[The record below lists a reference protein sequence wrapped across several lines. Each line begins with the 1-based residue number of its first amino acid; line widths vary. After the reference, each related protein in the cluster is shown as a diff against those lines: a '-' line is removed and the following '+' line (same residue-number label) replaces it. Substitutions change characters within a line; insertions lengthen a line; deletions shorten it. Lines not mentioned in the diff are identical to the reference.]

1 MLPLHYAAFFDA
13 APILRVLLKAS
24 SARGTETYRKLCLS
38 FRIKDGYL
46 SLDVHAQYV
55 ISYQMLISG
64 VRNLIMVLLCT
75 LRQAIFAWKEPSA
88 W

>member
-24 SARGTETYRKLCLS
+24 SARGTETYRILCLS
-38 FRIKDGYL
+38 LDGYL
-46 SLDVHAQYV
+46 SLDVHAHYV

-64 VRNLIMVLLCT
+64 VRNLIMALLCT
-75 LRQAIFAWKEPSA
+75 SRQAIFAWKEPSA

>member
-46 SLDVHAQYV
+46 SLDVHAHYI

-75 LRQAIFAWKEPSA
+75 LRQAIFAWKEPSV